1 MDGYADSSG
10 ARRRPVHCRGLLLR
24 QDREEPSQPEDAGRA
39 STGDQR
45 QAGDPDPYERRYA
58 GAAGPAFPHDG
69 ERRHGGRAVSMRTST
84 RPSKVTT
91 RQVFAI
97 AGPAMIANLTTP
109 LIGIVSTTAIGRLGD
124 ATLLGGVAMAS
135 VLFDCIFWLFA
146 FLRMSTV
153 AFTAQSL
160 GAGEPGELRA
170 ILVRGFIVAAL
181 IGTALILLQ
190 VPLASILLGAMG
202 GSEGVT
208 RAAKTYFIIRIWSSP
223 LALGNYVMLGWLIG
237 QARAKLALGMQISI
251 NLINVA
257 ATVVLVLVF
266 DFGIAGA
273 AIAAVIAETAGLVL
287 GLLIARHLSKGQ
299 FAASRALLFDRAKL
313 MRMLAVNRDIMIRTA
328 SLIAA
333 FLFFTAQGARAGDMT
348 LAANAVLNNFLLISA
363 FFLDGLANAA
373 EQLCGRACG
382 ARDRDEFSGAVRLV
396 VFWGFGFALAVTGVF
411 ALFGPALIDLM
422 TASPDVRRIA
432 RDFLLFVV
440 ASPALAVFAFAFDGV
455 YIGAT
460 WARDM
465 RNLMV
470 ASLAIFLAAWFALR
484 SFGNA
489 GLWAALLVHYAARGG
504 LEAWRYPA
512 LLRKSFG

>member
-1 MDGYADSSG
+1 M
-10 ARRRPVHCRGLLLR
+10 V
-24 QDREEPSQPEDAGRA
+24 
-39 STGDQR
+39 
-45 QAGDPDPYERRYA
+45 
-58 GAAGPAFPHDG
+58 
-69 ERRHGGRAVSMRTST
+69 
-84 RPSKVTT
+84 
-91 RQVFAI
+91 
-97 AGPAMIANLTTP
+97 ANLTTP

-135 VLFDCIFWLFA
+135 VLFDCMFWLFG

-160 GAGEPGELRA
+160 GAGETNELRA
-170 ILVRGFIVAAL
+170 ILMRGLIVAAVV
-181 IGTALILLQ
+181 GAALIALQ
-190 VPLASILLGAMG
+190 IPLVTILLDAMG

-208 RAAKTYFIIRIWSSP
+208 HAARTYFTIRIWSAP
-223 LALGNYVMLGWLIG
+223 FALGNYVVLGWLIG
-237 QARAKLALGMQISI
+237 QARAKLALGTQISI
-251 NLINVA
+251 NLINMT
-257 ATVVLVLVF
+257 ATVLLVLVF

-273 AIAAVIAETAGLVL
+273 AVAALIAEAAGLLL

-333 FLFFTAQGARAGDMT
+333 FLFFTAQGARAGDTT

-373 EQLCGRACG
+373 EQLCGRAYG
-382 ARDRDEFSGAVRLV
+382 ARDKHAFAGAVRLV
-396 VFWGFGFALAVTGVF
+396 VMWGFGFALAVAACF
-411 ALFGPALIDLM
+411 LLFGPSLIDVM
-422 TASPDVRRIA
+422 TASADIRRIA
-432 RDFLLFVV
+432 RDYLPFVIFAPLLG
-440 ASPALAVFAFAFDGV
+440 VFAFAFDGV

-465 RNLMV
+465 RNLML
-470 ASLAIFLAAWFALR
+470 ASLLIFLTAWFALR

-489 GLWAALLVHYAARGG
+489 GLWGALLVHYAARGG
-504 LEAWRYPA
+504 LEALRYPA
-512 LLRKSFG
+512 LLRKSFAGKS

>member
-1 MDGYADSSG
+1 MHAPSPSS
-10 ARRRPVHCRGLLLR
+10 
-24 QDREEPSQPEDAGRA
+24 
-39 STGDQR
+39 
-45 QAGDPDPYERRYA
+45 
-58 GAAGPAFPHDG
+58 
-69 ERRHGGRAVSMRTST
+69 
-84 RPSKVTT
+84 SKVTT
-91 RQVFAI
+91 AQVFAI

-135 VLFDCIFWLFA
+135 VLFDCMFWLFG

-160 GAGEPGELRA
+160 GAGETSELRA
-170 ILVRGFIVAAL
+170 ILMRGLIVAAL
-181 IGTALILLQ
+181 VGAALIALQ
-190 VPLASILLGAMG
+190 IPLATILLNAMG

-223 LALGNYVMLGWLIG
+223 LALGNYVVLGWLIG
-237 QARAKLALGMQISI
+237 QARAKLALGMQITI

-273 AIAAVIAETAGLVL
+273 AIAALIAEAAGLLL
-287 GLLIARHLSKGQ
+287 GLLIARHLSDGQ
-299 FAASRALLFDRAKL
+299 FAGSRALLFDRPKL

-348 LAANAVLNNFLLISA
+348 LAANAVLNNFLLFGA

-373 EQLCGRACG
+373 EQLCGRAYG
-382 ARDRDEFSGAVRLV
+382 AHNKAAFAGAVKLV
-396 VFWGFGFALAVTGVF
+396 VMWGFGFALAVAACF
-411 ALFGPALIDLM
+411 LLFGPAFIDIM
-422 TASPDVRRIA
+422 TASVEVRRIA
-432 RDFLLFVV
+432 RDYLPFVIFAPLLG
-440 ASPALAVFAFAFDGV
+440 VFAFAFDGI

-470 ASLAIFLAAWFALR
+470 LSLLIFLTAWFALR

-489 GLWAALLVHYAARGG
+489 GLWGALLVHYAARGG
-504 LEAWRYPA
+504 LEALRYPA
-512 LLRKSFG
+512 LLRKSFGP

>member
-1 MDGYADSSG
+1 MHS
-10 ARRRPVHCRGLLLR
+10 PV
-24 QDREEPSQPEDAGRA
+24 
-39 STGDQR
+39 T
-45 QAGDPDPYERRYA
+45 
-58 GAAGPAFPHDG
+58 
-69 ERRHGGRAVSMRTST
+69 
-84 RPSKVTT
+84 PSKVTT
-91 RQVFAI
+91 AQVFAI
-97 AGPAMIANLTTP
+97 AGPAMVANLTTP

-135 VLFDCIFWLFA
+135 VLFDCMFWLFG

-160 GAGEPGELRA
+160 GSGETSELRA
-170 ILVRGFIVAAL
+170 ILLRGLIVAAL
-181 IGTALILLQ
+181 VGAVLIALQIPLATILLN
-190 VPLASILLGAMG
+190 AMG

-237 QARAKLALGMQISI
+237 QARAKLALGMQITI

-266 DFGIAGA
+266 DFGISGA
-273 AIAAVIAETAGLVL
+273 AIAALIAEAAGLLL
-287 GLLIARHLSKGQ
+287 GLLIARRLSKGQ
-299 FAASRALLFDRAKL
+299 FAASRALLFDRTKL

-348 LAANAVLNNFLLISA
+348 LAANAVLNNFLLFGA

-373 EQLCGRACG
+373 EQLCGRAYG
-382 ARDRDEFSGAVRLV
+382 ARDKAAFAGAVKLV
-396 VFWGFGFALAVTGVF
+396 VTWGFGFALAVAACF
-411 ALFGPALIDLM
+411 LLFGPAFIDIM
-422 TASPDVRRIA
+422 TASVGVRRIA
-432 RDFLLFVV
+432 RDYLPFVIFAPLLG
-440 ASPALAVFAFAFDGV
+440 VFAFAFDGI

-465 RNLMV
+465 RNLMM
-470 ASLAIFLAAWFALR
+470 ASLLIFLTAWFALR

-489 GLWAALLVHYAARGG
+489 GLWGALLVHYAARGG
-504 LEAWRYPA
+504 LEALRYPA
-512 LLRKSFG
+512 LLKKSFGA